1 LRREHDKWTP
11 EQFECLP
18 DGIRES
24 TAQHILI
31 EFKATESLSKEAIIQ
46 AAAHEYFYKRLQK
59 LTDEEIQIFVIYSIQ
74 PQKANR
80 EQYGYAI
87 HQQAGIY
94 QSDDIAF
101 NHITMISLNELTNE
115 LHNAWI
121 TCVASKKL
129 KRLQA
134 FNILKSQGFK
144 FISTPF
150 QRFLIVLWQRLIV
163 LWQRISNIGD
173 DDMALTKLSPQEINE
188 FKKMW
193 LDVLL
198 PTLSLE
204 ERLTDVNPSDVMN
217 YFKPEQRLAGINPS
231 NMMNYFKQA
240 NLPIEEI
247 EACLE
252 QLKKQS

>member
-1 LRREHDKWTP
+1 
-11 EQFECLP
+11 
-18 DGIRES
+18 
-24 TAQHILI
+24 
-31 EFKATESLSKEAIIQ
+31 
-46 AAAHEYFYKRLQK
+46 
-59 LTDEEIQIFVIYSIQ
+59 VICSIQ

-80 EQYGYAI
+80 EQYGYTI
-87 HQQAGIY
+87 HQQTGVY
-94 QSDDIAF
+94 RSEQVAF
-101 NHITMISLNELTNE
+101 NHITLISLNELSDE